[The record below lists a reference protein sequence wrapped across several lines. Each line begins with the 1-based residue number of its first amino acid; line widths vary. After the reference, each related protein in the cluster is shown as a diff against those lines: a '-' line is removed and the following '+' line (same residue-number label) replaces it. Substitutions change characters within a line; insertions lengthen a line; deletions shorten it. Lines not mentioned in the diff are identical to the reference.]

1 MKILLL
7 FMLISLT
14 CTAQNEC
21 GPGNGYTGV
30 WRANFSNGKIH
41 EECTYLNGVKHGV
54 CKTYYLDGS
63 IRSEEEFEFGKLI
76 KTTTQS
82 SYKHDMADFY
92 KLNPPEKIN
101 YSSSNNN
108 AYDYQ
113 KDYKTTKE
121 VLNDSTTITRY
132 YWKNILHSEGEQRT
146 NCFYRIRY
154 YYIASANL
162 EKGIH
167 TSNYEKIGNENTTRI
182 ESTHWHNNGNL
193 KSREV
198 FLDDKPV
205 ETHYT
210 YYNTPN
216 PKPESVTYY
225 GAPTNDDQHYS
236 DKVSTRKIT
245 KYLDTLGNLTRYV
258 IDYGFATKEVTLK
271 DRSFGHL
278 WYISQPNGAVSGII
292 DHGRYKIDSIKTLHD
307 ILIRNGNGKFNF
319 YPIDFI
325 ISPYCTLQ
333 DTISIPAERGIYAQW
348 HMLGGNSILNVD
360 RNEIYVYGSDNNT
373 INLPF
378 EVPGAKWKGKIKD
391 GYMAGPWE
399 MRGEIDY
406 KYYKTDIS
414 FKGNY
419 EKGLK
424 QGLWKVETDLYE
436 YSINYINDKKEGE
449 LEINFKPYYQN
460 KLDKG
465 FEKYYLNNQ
474 QLNKS
479 SSLPKLYG
487 NALSLLKGKFKNDE
501 MDGEWI
507 QYYRYPDVIA
517 SKMLFDSGNLI
528 AKQEEYTSNQQLIA
542 KREIKDGKIVS
553 EKYFTPLGEEF
564 DMKNAH
570 VWREQGDVIS
580 LDEKLLNRN
589 NARLLVWNIF
599 TGEIF
604 HSGTYHHGL
613 KTGKWCDYNSSDTII
628 ITYRNDTLDGYY
640 KEIYNNG
647 PLDYSENK
655 GYYSNGKKSGE
666 WKYTDTK
673 KKLYKQTVYMDDDEF
688 IIVHKEEERTYI
700 NEGKGSLFKY
710 DPLMSAK
717 VEEQFENGRKVKTIM
732 THLYNNEIGAVIY
745 HINNKDSLAYYM
757 PPKNGTCVKNGEGI
771 KTHYDSKR
779 MVDKME
785 YYEKGSLVKIE
796 RYSEGARMYVY
807 YSHYVN
813 DTSTFISDRPF
824 FERIVTEPF
833 RNEEGIYHVSLILK
847 NLPKNTKSIIISDG
861 KTNFKSDEITIINSN
876 NYPINYDT
884 KNNLA
889 IHFTKNT
896 NSLSVELK
904 YPRTHRNLIDVMSLM
919 YRVIVHTTDNK
930 TVVLNAYY
938 PLRTLKS

>member
-1 MKILLL
+1 MKVLLL
-7 FMLISLT
+7 FTLISLT

-41 EECTYLNGVKHGV
+41 EECTYLNGLKHGI

-63 IRSEEEFEFGKLI
+63 IRSEEEFEFGKFI
-76 KTTTQS
+76 KTTIQS
-82 SYKHDMADFY
+82 SYKHDREDFY

-101 YSSSNNN
+101 YSSSNDN

-113 KDYKTTKE
+113 KDYKETKE
-121 VLNDSTTITRY
+121 LINDSTTITRY
-132 YWKNILHSEGEQRT
+132 YWKNNLYSEEELRT

-162 EKGIH
+162 EQGIH
-167 TSNYEKIGNENTTRI
+167 TSNYEKVGNENTKRI
-182 ESTHWHNNGNL
+182 ESTRWYNNGNL
-193 KSREV
+193 KSRAV

-210 YYNTPN
+210 YYDTPD
-216 PKPESVTYY
+216 PKQESVTYY
-225 GAPTNDDQHYS
+225 GTPTNDDQDYS
-236 DKVSTRKIT
+236 TKVSVHKIT

-258 IDYGFATKEVTLK
+258 IDYGTTTKEVTLK
-271 DRSFGHL
+271 DNSFGHL
-278 WYISQPNGAVSGII
+278 WTNGRVSGII
-292 DHGRYKIDSIKTLHD
+292 DHGSYKIDSIKM
-307 ILIRNGNGKFNF
+307 IQNIPIKNGNRKFNH
-319 YPIDFI
+319 YSIGFI
-325 ISPYCTLQ
+325 STYSILP
-333 DTISIPAERGIYAQW
+333 DTIGIPAGRGAYVRWEPTDVDA
-348 HMLGGNSILNVD
+348 ILTID
-360 RNEIYVYGSDNNT
+360 RNEIYVYGSDYNT

-378 EVPGAKWKGKIKD
+378 EVPQTKWKGEIKD
-391 GYMAGPWE
+391 GYLAGPWE

-406 KYYKTDIS
+406 EYYKTDIS

-449 LEINFKPYYQN
+449 LEINLKPHSQA

-465 FEKYYLNNQ
+465 FKEFYSDHQPLNT
-474 QLNKS
+474 S
-479 SSLPKLYG
+479 SVPPKLYR

-507 QYYRYPDVIA
+507 QYYRYPDVIS

-528 AKQEEYTSNQQLIA
+528 AKQEEYTSNQQLIV
-542 KREIKDGKIVS
+542 KREVKDGKIIS
-553 EKYFTPLGEEF
+553 EKHFTPLGEEF
-564 DMKNAH
+564 DMKNAY
-570 VWREQGDVIS
+570 VWREQGDIIS
-580 LDEKLLNRN
+580 LDEKLLSRN

-604 HSGTYHHGL
+604 HSGIYHHGL

-666 WKYTDTK
+666 WKYTNTK

-688 IIVHKEEERTYI
+688 LIVYQEVGRTYI

-710 DPLMSAK
+710 DPLMGAK

-732 THLYNNEIGAVIY
+732 TYPHKNEIGAVIY
-745 HINNKDSLAYYM
+745 HLSNKDSLAYYM

-771 KTHYDSKR
+771 KTHYDSGK
-779 MVDKME
+779 MIDKME

-796 RYSEGARMYVY
+796 KYWEGQRMNVY

-813 DTSTFISDRPF
+813 DTSKFISDRPF
-824 FERIVTEPF
+824 LERIVTEPF
-833 RNEEGIYHVSLILK
+833 RNEEGIYNVRLIFK
-847 NLPKNTKSIIISDG
+847 NLPKDTKSLVISDG
-861 KTNFKSDEITIINSN
+861 KTNFMDDEISIINSDA
-876 NYPINYDT
+876 YPINYGAE
-884 KNNLA
+884 NNFV

-904 YPRTHRNLIDVMSLM
+904 YPHTNRNLIDVMCLM

-938 PLRTLKS
+938 PLKTLKS

>member
-1 MKILLL
+1 
-7 FMLISLT
+7 MLISLT

-30 WRANFSNGKIH
+30 WRANFSDGKIH
-41 EECTYLNGVKHGV
+41 EECTYLNGVKHGI

-76 KTTTQS
+76 KTTIQS

-101 YSSSNNN
+101 YSSSNNTS
-108 AYDYQ
+108 YDYQ
-113 KDYKTTKE
+113 KDYKTMKE

-182 ESTHWHNNGNL
+182 ESTHWNNNGNL

-225 GAPTNDDQHYS
+225 GTPTNDHRDYS
-236 DKVSTRKIT
+236 NKVSVHKIT

-258 IDYGFATKEVTLK
+258 IDYGVTRKEVILK
-271 DRSFGHL
+271 DNSFGHL
-278 WYISQPNGAVSGII
+278 WTNGRVSGII
-292 DHGRYKIDSIKTLHD
+292 DHGRYKIDSIKMFQG
-307 ILIRNGNGKFNF
+307 ILIRNGNGKFNGYSIGF
-319 YPIDFI
+319 IHTYSILPDTIGVPAGKGAYVRWEPIDVDAI
-325 ISPYCTLQ
+325 L
-333 DTISIPAERGIYAQW
+333 TI
-348 HMLGGNSILNVD
+348 D
-360 RNEIYVYGSDNNT
+360 RNEIYVYGSDYNT

-378 EVPGAKWKGKIKD
+378 EVPQNKWKGEIKD
-391 GYMAGPWE
+391 GYLTGPWE
-399 MRGEIDY
+399 MRGEMDY
-406 KYYKTDIS
+406 KYYKTGIS

-449 LEINFKPYYQN
+449 LEINLKPHSQTQ
-460 KLDKG
+460 LDKG
-465 FEKYYLNNQ
+465 LKNFYLDDYSDH
-474 QLNKS
+474 QLLDMS
-479 SSLPKLYG
+479 SWPPMLYG

-507 QYYRYPDVIA
+507 QYYRYPDAIE
-517 SKMLFDSGNLI
+517 SKLLFDNGKLI
-528 AKQEEYTSNQQLIA
+528 TKLEEYTPNQQLIV
-542 KREIKDGKIVS
+542 KREVKDGKIVS
-553 EKYFTPLGEEF
+553 EKHFTPLGEEF
-564 DMKNAH
+564 DMKYA
-570 VWREQGDVIS
+570 RRTEYGTII
-580 LDEKLLNRN
+580 LDEKLLSRN
-589 NARLLVWNIF
+589 NARLLDWNIF
-599 TGEIF
+599 TGEIS

-613 KTGKWCDYNSSDTII
+613 KNGKWADYFNGGDTII
-628 ITYRNDTLDGYY
+628 KTYRNDTLDGSY
-640 KEIYNNG
+640 KEVHNWWPIQHF
-647 PLDYSENK
+647 EET
-655 GYYSNGKKSGE
+655 GYYSNGKKSGK
-666 WKYTDTK
+666 WKHTDTE
-673 KKLYKQTVYMDDDEF
+673 KKLYTEKVYMDDDEF
-688 IIVHKEEERTYI
+688 LIVYKQEEQTYI
-700 NEGKGSLFKY
+700 NEGKGSLIKY
-710 DPLMSAK
+710 DLLMSAK

-732 THLYNNEIGAVIY
+732 TYPYKNEIGAVIY
-745 HINNKDSLAYYM
+745 HLSNKDSLAYYM
-757 PPKNGTCVKNGEGI
+757 PPKTGTCVKNGEGI
-771 KTHYDSKR
+771 KTYYDSKR

-824 FERIVTEPF
+824 LERIVTEPF
-833 RNEEGIYHVSLILK
+833 RNDEGVYNVRLILK
-847 NLPKNTKSIIISDG
+847 NLPKNTKSLVISDG
-861 KTNFKSDEITIINSN
+861 KTNFMYNEISIVNSN
-876 NYPINYDT
+876 GYPVNYGEEYNFI
-884 KNNLA
+884 
-889 IHFTKNT
+889 IHVTKNT

-904 YPRTHRNLIDVMSLM
+904 YPHSHRNLIDVMSLM

-938 PLRTLKS
+938 PLRTLKG